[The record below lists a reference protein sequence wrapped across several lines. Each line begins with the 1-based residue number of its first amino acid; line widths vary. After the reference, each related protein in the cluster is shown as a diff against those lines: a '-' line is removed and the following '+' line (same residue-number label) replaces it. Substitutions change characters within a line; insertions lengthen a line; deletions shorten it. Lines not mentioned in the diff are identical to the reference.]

1 MVDSPQD
8 SYVIMLLCYYD
19 SPPSYL
25 PLPDSLTPCL
35 TPSLFSLSL
44 SVSLPLSLPLS
55 LSLCL
60 CLSLSLSVSLCLS
73 VCLSVS
79 LSLSLCLS
87 VSGTLCISLSLC
99 VSVCLSVSLSLSLSQ
114 RQRQSPAGGEASGL
128 QPSGIDSPALFP
140 LLSPPSLW
148 YRFAYSL
155 SPAIPS
161 LPRDFAL
168 LQAFGLRRRPS
179 PLTGL
184 WQQHSLLSLPPSLP
198 GDFALLQALGVGLRP
213 SAFGVGLRP

>member
-35 TPSLFSLSL
+35 TPSLLSLSL
-44 SVSLPLSLPLS
+44 SVSLPLSL
-55 LSLCL
+55 
-60 CLSLSLSVSLCLS
+60 SLSVSLCLS
-73 VCLSVS
+73 LCLCLCLSVS
-79 LSLSLCLS
+79 LSLSETETEPCGRGGLWPPTIWYRFAC
-87 VSGTLCISLSLC
+87 SLYPAIPSL
-99 VSVCLSVSLSLSLSQ
+99 
-114 RQRQSPAGGEASGL
+114 
-128 QPSGIDSPALFP
+128 PS
-140 LLSPPSLW
+140 SLW

-155 SPAIPS
+155 SSAIPP

-184 WQQHSLLSLPPSLP
+184 WQQRSLLSPPSLTP
-198 GDFALLQALGVGLRP
+198 WGLRPPASLRP
-213 SAFGVGLRP
+213 SA

>member
-1 MVDSPQD
+1 MPRKVVHALWPPT
-8 SYVIMLLCYYD
+8 ID

-44 SVSLPLSLPLS
+44 SVSLPLSLS
-55 LSLCL
+55 VSLCVS
-60 CLSLSLSVSLCLS
+60 LSLSLSVS
-73 VCLSVS
+73 VSVS
-79 LSLSLCLS
+79 LSETEPCGRGGLWPPTIWYRFAC
-87 VSGTLCISLSLC
+87 SLSPAIP
-99 VSVCLSVSLSLSLSQ
+99 SL
-114 RQRQSPAGGEASGL
+114 
-128 QPSGIDSPALFP
+128 
-140 LLSPPSLW
+140 PPSLW

-184 WQQHSLLSLPPSLP
+184 WQQRSLLSPPSLPPSLP
-198 GDFALLQALGVGLRP
+198 GDFALLQAFGVGLRP
-213 SAFGVGLRP
+213 SA